1 MPQQSHTSTDSASQ
15 MGRNGATATPP
26 YTTAL
31 PSTGFSAQD
40 DWSGAS
46 AMQGRC
52 SVSSLM
58 TAVPLSQ
65 HTHSNT
71 LSYHRQKRL
80 GLDKC
85 SLGRQPSTENCWT
98 WAPSPLQGQV
108 TFMPDICESLKT
120 PPRAASDPENHPAG
134 RLQAHIPI
142 GSYSTRP
149 MENHRIASQPGGP
162 ALPAWEL
169 LK

>member
-1 MPQQSHTSTDSASQ
+1 MPQQSHASTDSASQ

-85 SLGRQPSTENCWT
+85 SLGRQPSTENCW
-98 WAPSPLQGQV
+98 
-108 TFMPDICESLKT
+108 ICELLKT
-120 PPRAASDPENHPAG
+120 PLGAASDPENHSAG